1 METVCNTVATHTPAT
16 MGKILRRS
24 MVCQV
29 KPFIWY
35 LMWLELPSIQE
46 IVWQGLGDP
55 DQSVSW
61 GIHELVSRLL
71 WHWKLIICFVEN
83 QHCADVCAAIFPKVK
98 WNWYVE
104 HWGWFW
110 IQGILRDLW
119 QVQAQLVGC
128 RNLCHIIVENLGAN
142 LVWSKCAQAP
152 IYTDCQRNVQLWCV
166 SIRLGVGKPNH
177 VQFWTLIYLKVL
189 GRSDFLW
196 LCHGFDGKKVQP
208 RGKCQDQSSF
218 WQCQAHVLVVFWP

>member
-35 LMWLELPSIQE
+35 LMWLELPWIQE

-71 WHWKLIICFVEN
+71 WHWRLIICFVEN

-104 HWGWFW
+104 HWGWCW

-128 RNLCHIIVENLGAN
+128 KNLCHIIVENLGAN
-142 LVWSKCAQAP
+142 LVWSNAHRRQYIP
-152 IYTDCQRNVQLWCV
+152 IVNVTYNC
-166 SIRLGVGKPNH
+166 
-177 VQFWTLIYLKVL
+177 
-189 GRSDFLW
+189 D
-196 LCHGFDGKKVQP
+196 
-208 RGKCQDQSSF
+208 
-218 WQCQAHVLVVFWP
+218 VF